1 MLGFPRS
8 PFVGLFLRFANYVP
22 TILGWKLVPDH
33 HHCVEVAWFHPE
45 DSFANANVAC
55 HRVFAAFSREKSS
68 RRAHSVSAR
77 YHITF
82 SKGGSHQLKNVLR
95 MRHLPVSEGLT
106 SQAHSCPI
114 RDTLGMFCCRVH
126 VCVPSWY
133 IRTIIRT
140 LCQFIAST

>member
-68 RRAHSVSAR
+68 RRAHSVSLQWQNLTT
-77 YHITF
+77 HHVTF
-82 SKGGSHQLKNVLR
+82 SKGGSNEKR
-95 MRHLPVSEGLT
+95 MV
-106 SQAHSCPI
+106 AHA
-114 RDTLGMFCCRVH
+114 
-126 VCVPSWY
+126 
-133 IRTIIRT
+133 
-140 LCQFIAST
+140 FISD